1 MINIRILH
9 SPGMATDPDRSE
21 VTGRTDS
28 IEGAAGLIQSALMDM
43 DKNDVTDKMDG
54 DDIDILV
61 VITRREKE

>member
-1 MINIRILH
+1 
-9 SPGMATDPDRSE
+9 MATDPDRSE